1 MFTYTNR
8 ITIVLSLLLV
18 FILIH
23 YTIIAVVVDGR
34 YIDFANGSFDKIL
47 HRSLPIVKFRRL
59 NDRLLVLMYY
69 NDVVEAVAFKSSI
82 IGVEKELLKNPR
94 TYAVRDSGI
103 VYHVWKYDNGITIVI
118 GDVGIVY
125 FKYNDGH
132 SLPIKTYDNI
142 SFLKDQI
149 FNVIQPRPYKEFN
162 LSYNGT
168 SGEEVRIARIG
179 VVYPNGTVK
188 DQGVSVSYENPYD
201 IYYIYLGGLRIVY
214 PIKIRGVD
222 QEMIMHP
229 KTPDSITPYLK
240 AQYLEAFIPYS
251 PVIVKRVNVT
261 GEIIDEIIGKYSR
274 EAGVDPISVKL
285 YDIYLAISKDYNYL
299 LPTLK
304 IGSPGSSLVIWY
316 QLTPEGKIVVYEKA
330 VLAGSPSGP
339 DTGSL
344 VDLGKILSR
353 NGEIPAIYPVVVPA
367 TVIVGAMLI
376 AFILYRWMRGKKR

>member
-1 MFTYTNR
+1 M
-8 ITIVLSLLLV
+8 V

-23 YTIIAVVVDGR
+23 YAMIAVVIDGG
-34 YIDFANGSFDKIL
+34 YTEVANGSFDKIL

-59 NDRLLVLMYY
+59 KDRLLVSMYY
-69 NDVVEAVAFKSSI
+69 NDVVEAIAFKPSI

-94 TYAVRDSGI
+94 THVVRDSGI
-103 VYHVWKYDNGITIVI
+103 VYHVWKYDNGVTIVI

-132 SLPIKTYDNI
+132 SLPIKTYDNT

-149 FNVIQPRPYKEFN
+149 LNVIQPRPHKEFN
-162 LSYNGT
+162 LTYNGT
-168 SGEEVRIARIG
+168 SGEEVRIARRG

-188 DQGVSVSYENPYD
+188 DQGVSVSYENLYD

-222 QEMIMHP
+222 QEMIIHSNMSN
-229 KTPDSITPYLK
+229 SITPYLK

-274 EAGVDPISVKL
+274 EAGVDPNSVKL

-316 QLTPEGKIVVYEKA
+316 
-330 VLAGSPSGP
+330 S
-339 DTGSL
+339 
-344 VDLGKILSR
+344 
-353 NGEIPAIYPVVVPA
+353 
-367 TVIVGAMLI
+367 
-376 AFILYRWMRGKKR
+376 

>member
-1 MFTYTNR
+1 M
-8 ITIVLSLLLV
+8 V

-23 YTIIAVVVDGR
+23 YAMIAVVIDGG
-34 YIDFANGSFDKIL
+34 YTEVANGSFDKIL

-59 NDRLLVLMYY
+59 NDRLLVSMYY
-69 NDVVEAVAFKSSI
+69 NDVVEAIAFKPSI

-94 TYAVRDSGI
+94 TYVVRDSGI
-103 VYHVWKYDNGITIVI
+103 VYHVWKYDNGVTIVI

-132 SLPIKTYDNI
+132 SLPIKTYDNT

-162 LSYNGT
+162 LTYNGT
-168 SGEEVRIARIG
+168 SGEEVRIARGGI
-179 VVYPNGTVK
+179 VYPSGTVK

-222 QEMIMHP
+222 QEMIIHSNMSN
-229 KTPDSITPYLK
+229 SITPYLK

-251 PVIVKRVNVT
+251 PAIVKRVNVT
-261 GEIIDEIIGKYSR
+261 GEIIDEIIGKYSG
-274 EAGVDPISVKL
+274 EAGVDPNSVKL

-316 QLTPEGKIVVYEKA
+316 QLTPEGKIVVYEKT

-344 VDLGKILSR
+344 VDPDKILSR
-353 NGEIPAIYPVVVPA
+353 NGEIPAIYPVAVPA
-367 TVIVGAMLI
+367 TVIVGAMVI

>member
-1 MFTYTNR
+1 M
-8 ITIVLSLLLV
+8 V

-23 YTIIAVVVDGR
+23 YAMIAVVIDGG
-34 YIDFANGSFDKIL
+34 YTEVANGSFDKIL

-59 NDRLLVLMYY
+59 NDRLLVSMYY
-69 NDVVEAVAFKSSI
+69 NDVVEAIAFKSSI
-82 IGVEKELLKNPR
+82 IGAEKELLKNPK
-94 TYAVRDSGI
+94 TYVVRDSGI
-103 VYHVWKYDNGITIVI
+103 VYHVWKYDNGVTIVI

-132 SLPIKTYDNI
+132 SLPIKTYDNT

-162 LSYNGT
+162 LTYNGT
-168 SGEEVRIARIG
+168 SGEEVRIARGGI
-179 VVYPNGTVK
+179 VYPSGTVK

-222 QEMIMHP
+222 QEMIIHSNMSN
-229 KTPDSITPYLK
+229 SITPYLK

-251 PVIVKRVNVT
+251 PAIVKRVNVT
-261 GEIIDEIIGKYSR
+261 GEIIDEIIGKYSG
-274 EAGVDPISVKL
+274 EAGVDPNSVKL

-344 VDLGKILSR
+344 VDLDKILSR
-353 NGEIPAIYPVVVPA
+353 NGDTGNLPCCCTSYSNSWSNADSVHPVSLDA
-367 TVIVGAMLI
+367 WKETVMP
-376 AFILYRWMRGKKR
+376 FQILNM